1 MKCPICGK
9 YEFEEYDDF
18 DICPVCNWENDGL
31 QYDDHNYAGGANDL
45 SVNEA
50 RIEYFVINHPVT
62 AEKAAKAKEEYENNF
77 IEINHKFAGINYAA
91 EKERACQMGKELT
104 NNQQKYIDRLSELMM
119 SILIDKSNGDCNKN
133 SSY

>member
-1 MKCPICGK
+1 MKCPVCGK
-9 YEFEEYDDF
+9 YEFEEYDDY

-62 AEKAAKAKEEYENNF
+62 AEKAAKAKEEYENNL
-77 IEINHKFAGINYAA
+77 IGIYGKYAGIDRTTEEKQA
-91 EKERACQMGKELT
+91 ELERKDFISCRQEYVDK
-104 NNQQKYIDRLSELMM
+104 LSELMI
-119 SILIDKSNGDCNKN
+119 SIL
-133 SSY
+133 